1 MIGLTLTILDFGMI
15 LVMLYMAHE
24 SNKEN
29 ERQAVMISILGSAF
43 HIAFMYVI
51 LYMPGLR
58 LIPMGYFSLLRA
70 QKRAVDRE

>member
-29 ERQAVMISILGSAF
+29 ERQAVMISILGAAF

-70 QKRAVDRE
+70 RKREQ